1 MQIIEEKIA
10 VEDFF
15 VVINETVGIQKSPK
29 IAIFSDF
36 KFLDCQNV
44 DQILEEKIS
53 MVDFGR
59 ASKMCG
65 EYCSS
70 YINIFDTMADNQ
82 SIESVFYQVK
92 SKIVQ
97 LYQDDN
103 HFGITSPYMD
113 FSGDGDIVTF
123 GYPIKYNT
131 SIYGVVAIGRSLRK
145 FLF

>member
-1 MQIIEEKIA
+1 VQTIIVEEKIA
-10 VEDFF
+10 VEGFF
-15 VVINETVGIQKSPK
+15 EVIKEAIGITKSQK
-29 IAIFSDF
+29 ITIFSDF
-36 KFLDCQNV
+36 KFLDDQNI

-53 MVDFGR
+53 IVDFGR
-59 ASKMCG
+59 ANKKCG

-70 YINIFDTMADNQ
+70 YINIFETMSDNQ

-97 LYQDDN
+97 FCQDDN

-123 GYPIKYNT
+123 GYPIKYNN
-131 SIYGVVAIGRSLRK
+131 SIYGVVAIAQK
-145 FLF
+145 W